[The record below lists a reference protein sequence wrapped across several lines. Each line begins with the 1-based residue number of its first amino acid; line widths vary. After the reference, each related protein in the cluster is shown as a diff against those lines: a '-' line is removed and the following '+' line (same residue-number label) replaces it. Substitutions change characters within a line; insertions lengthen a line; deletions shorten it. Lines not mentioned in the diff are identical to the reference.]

1 MEKGGETTPSAGLY
15 GDRGVG
21 GKLRKPPSRKPS
33 TTPYAR
39 PPLSQ
44 AERGRRRWLSSVVDP
59 AYRLIAGG
67 ATRLFPSFFSKSN
80 SLSALPPPNVQNHD
94 EWHTET
100 EQNATGDEDH
110 CDLNNGISRT
120 SETAG
125 PSKADELKSGSD
137 FDGDKKGAL
146 SDEIGLSEIEQL
158 LKGKK
163 FSRDEVNHL
172 MEIIHS
178 RAVEHPTVDHE
189 NRNQTIST
197 AEKGKGVVITDDF
210 PKTSSEDKQEDL
222 NKAIW
227 GTSTPLPQ
235 SAIRDEVGAS
245 PIEIARAYMGSRTSE
260 IDFSSENTVSKDER
274 AILHGD
280 EFSSKPFIPT
290 PSSKPS
296 TCWPGSMVKD
306 QRDYLTPQTE
316 GGRFGLQSF
325 PRTPYSRTIYSK
337 SKSKLTQLQSGNDKA
352 PRTLST
358 PWKQSQTPMY
368 GQPRDDALDGG
379 YGSVGPIRKS
389 RHKIVA
395 QTPTRGSPYVH
406 SSPIGS
412 SRVENSNVTKG
423 FLPASK
429 KNFESVG
436 LSGNSQIP
444 ASDKKTSGF
453 GVPTVH
459 PQSSL
464 IARTI
469 LEHIDRNQ
477 PTPKDK
483 SEELKLAI
491 AWKKPLSSGVA
502 SVNQNGHDSL
512 PLVGGSSSRKLINQD
527 FQKNSA
533 HENAYKGN
541 SLFKIPPLENTVKA
555 TDVVNTSPS
564 GDGRDGRSLVK
575 STHEDFPKIGLNA
588 VGSEVPNQQKKPP
601 SQSSATKRVFP
612 SIAIDK
618 PDSKWAFSSGNS
630 SGFTFPVSTSSAVFS
645 EPPTP
650 SLMPSFLG
658 SSQQHQLKDVDAVPT
673 YEFGSKKSAPLA
685 FSFPSTSAEI
695 QNDDASDIKFS
706 FGSDKPTLAFGS
718 IGKVPSVISISF
730 G

>member
-39 PPLSQ
+39 PPLSE

-80 SLSALPPPNVQNHD
+80 SLSALPPPNAQNHD

-110 CDLNNGISRT
+110 CDLNDGISRT
-120 SETAG
+120 SEIAG
-125 PSKADELKSGSD
+125 PSKADGLKSGSE
-137 FDGDKKGAL
+137 FDGDKKGAQ

-172 MEIIHS
+172 MEILHS
-178 RAVEHPTVDHE
+178 RAVEHPTLDCE

-210 PKTSSEDKQEDL
+210 PKTSSEEKQEDL

-227 GTSTPLPQ
+227 GISTPLPQ

-260 IDFSSENTVSKDER
+260 IDFSSKNTVSKDES

-316 GGRFGLQSF
+316 RGRFGLQSF

-337 SKSKLTQLQSGNDKA
+337 SKSK
-352 PRTLST
+352 PR
-358 PWKQSQTPMY
+358 
-368 GQPRDDALDGG
+368 GDALDGG

-406 SSPIGS
+406 SSSIGS
-412 SRVENSNVTKG
+412 SCVENSNVTKG
-423 FLPASK
+423 FLPAGK

-444 ASDKKTSGF
+444 AFDRKASSF

-469 LEHIDRNQ
+469 LEHIDRNP

-502 SVNQNGHDSL
+502 AVNQNGHDSL

-533 HENAYKGN
+533 HENADKGN
-541 SLFKIPPLENTVKA
+541 SLFKVPPLENTVKP
-555 TDVVNTSPS
+555 TDVNDSPS
-564 GDGRDGRSLVK
+564 GDGRDGKSLVK

-588 VGSEVPNQQKKPP
+588 VGCEVSNQQKKPP

-618 PDSKWAFSSGNS
+618 PDSKWAFYSGNS

-650 SLMPSFLG
+650 SLMPSFPG
-658 SSQQHQLKDVDAVPT
+658 SSQQHQPKDVDAVPT

-685 FSFPSTSAEI
+685 FSFPSTSAVI

-706 FGSDKPTLAFGS
+706 FGSDKPTLSFGS
-718 IGKVPSVISISF
+718 LGKDAICY
-730 G
+730 

>member
-125 PSKADELKSGSD
+125 PSKADGLKSGSD
-137 FDGDKKGAL
+137 FDGDKKGAQ

-163 FSRDEVNHL
+163 FSRQVMHLVVVDEVNHL

-197 AEKGKGVVITDDF
+197 AENGKGVLITDDF

-444 ASDKKTSGF
+444 ASDKKASAL
-453 GVPTVH
+453 
-459 PQSSL
+459 SSL

-555 TDVVNTSPS
+555 TDVVNTSP
-564 GDGRDGRSLVK
+564 L
-575 STHEDFPKIGLNA
+575 DFPKIGLNA